1 MQRHEIFGYGNRPSC
16 GCCCSFKVQE
26 GMNNFNHFRI
36 LYMIAAISDK
46 NNNFGNTFCQ
56 ITASKHATDPKNN
69 KDMNRC
75 RNEDWEGSK
84 F

>member
-1 MQRHEIFGYGNRPSC
+1 
-16 GCCCSFKVQE
+16 
-26 GMNNFNHFRI
+26 MNNFNHFRI

-56 ITASKHATDPKNN
+56 TTASKHATDPKNN

-75 RNEDWEGSK
+75 RN
-84 F
+84 